1 MKALDRIVLV
11 LFAVGLVILFFLRE
25 CSLDIYFLVL
35 GIVVGLM
42 SLTAM
47 IYQRKTDDEDPNA
60 QENVQKIQES
70 VQNMNQM

>member
-47 IYQRKTDDEDPNA
+47 IYQRKTDDDQNA
-60 QENVQKIQES
+60 QENAQKIQES

>member
-1 MKALDRIVLV
+1 MKVLDRIVLV
-11 LFAVGLVILFFLRE
+11 LFAVGLVILFLLRE

-47 IYQRKTDDEDPNA
+47 IYQRKKDDDPNA
-60 QENVQKIQES
+60 QENVQNIQEN
-70 VQNMNQM
+70 VQNMNRM